1 VYWRDAR
8 SRSKEADVDDKNDV
22 SLEKQLSAG
31 TRYFER
37 ISNLLALLLVT
48 GKPQPEQ
55 ISLLSAAGYS
65 PSEIARILDTTSNTV
80 SVTLSQ
86 RRRGKSRRK
95 KH

>member
-1 VYWRDAR
+1 VPEKNEDLSETQIGNGA
-8 SRSKEADVDDKNDV
+8 SEVSK
-22 SLEKQLSAG
+22 
-31 TRYFER
+31 R
-37 ISNLLALLLVT
+37 IANLLALHLVT

-65 PSEIARILDTTSNTV
+65 PSEIARLVGTTRNTV

-86 RRRGKSRRK
+86 RRKGKRKSKKK